1 MEDFNYLHSNC
12 FEITMELSCCKYPRR
27 DQLPGEWRNNREA
40 MLRYMEAVH
49 HGVRGRVTDGST
61 GQGVR
66 EAVVMVAK
74 IAHNVTTTV
83 RGEYWRLLTP
93 GSYTLRVAALGY
105 QDSQSYTVTLTAERP
120 TVDLNILL
128 VSNDA
133 VVTGSKKKILI
144 ADSDAVESTGDADRK
159 AQASSLLPSGFLT
172 EPEFVY
178 HDYDSLH
185 NFVSFYAHAYPIIT
199 RLYSIGTSV
208 EGRELY
214 ALEITDHPGVHE
226 AGEPEFKYVGNM
238 HGNEVVGRE
247 LLLLLIK
254 YLCEG
259 YGRDERVT
267 RIVDTTRVHILPTMN
282 PDGFKRSHEGD
293 AQSIVG
299 RANAHNKDLKR
310 NFPDQ
315 YYVKPGENDVQ
326 EPETLAVMAWSSQFP
341 FVLSANLHGGSL
353 VANYPYDDTPNPADA
368 AGKAWPSPDDATFV
382 LLAKTYSLN
391 HPRMKLGQVIL
402 SGFLTNK
409 KNIYL

>member
-1 MEDFNYLHSNC
+1 M
-12 FEITMELSCCKYPRR
+12 
-27 DQLPGEWRNNREA
+27 
-40 MLRYMEAVH
+40 
-49 HGVRGRVTDGST
+49 
-61 GQGVR
+61 
-66 EAVVMVAK
+66 
-74 IAHNVTTTV
+74 
-83 RGEYWRLLTP
+83 
-93 GSYTLRVAALGY
+93 
-105 QDSQSYTVTLTAERP
+105 
-120 TVDLNILL
+120 DLALL
-128 VSNDA
+128 VPLADEGQDLRLREGA
-133 VVTGSKKKILI
+133 GGI
-144 ADSDAVESTGDADRK
+144 ATN
-159 AQASSLLPSGFLT
+159 
-172 EPEFVY
+172 
-178 HDYDSLH
+178 
-185 NFVSFYAHAYPIIT
+185 NFVSFYAHAYPNIT

-282 PDGFKRSHEGD
+282 PDGFERSHEGD
-293 AQSIVG
+293 AAPR
-299 RANAHNKDLKR
+299 RATAHNKDLNR

-315 YYVKPGENDVQ
+315 DYVKPGENDVQ
-326 EPETLAVMAWSSQFP
+326 EPETLAVMAWSRQFP

-391 HPRMKLGQVIL
+391 HPRMKLGQVQ
-402 SGFLTNK
+402 
-409 KNIYL
+409 